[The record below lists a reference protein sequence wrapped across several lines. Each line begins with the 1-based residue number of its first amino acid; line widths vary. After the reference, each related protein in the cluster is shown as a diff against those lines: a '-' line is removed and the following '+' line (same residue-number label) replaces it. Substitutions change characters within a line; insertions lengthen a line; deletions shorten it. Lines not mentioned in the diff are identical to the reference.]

1 MFAKKPM
8 PQRLLTL
15 TEYKVGDI
23 IRYDNSVF
31 KVVGFEGGKDG
42 IPILRESKVLVQFD

>member
-1 MFAKKPM
+1 M
-8 PQRLLTL
+8 

-23 IRYDNSVF
+23 IHWENSVF

-42 IPILRESKVLVQFD
+42 IPILQEIKVLVHFD